1 MKNHLACRPRE
12 KQGVHGAL
20 GRRLELGYW
29 LVTGVAI
36 LEGRCSGLLFRQVLG
51 FRRVRQCNGGPN
63 DGVRQEFVTIQF
75 VGPNICACTH
85 RLAFRPQLR

>member
-36 LEGRCSGLLFRQVLG
+36 LEGRCSGLLFRQVLR
-51 FRRVRQCNGGPN
+51 FRRVRQCNGPN
-63 DGVRQEFVTIQF
+63 DGVRQEFVNLF
-75 VGPNICACTH
+75 LCACTH